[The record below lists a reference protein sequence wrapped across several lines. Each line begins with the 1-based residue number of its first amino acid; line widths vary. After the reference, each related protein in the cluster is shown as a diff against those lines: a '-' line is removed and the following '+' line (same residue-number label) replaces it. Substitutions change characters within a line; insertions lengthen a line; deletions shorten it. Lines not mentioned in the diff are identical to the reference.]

1 MKKDK
6 IQEAYESMLVEKKIK
21 VNDIKTLKRRL
32 DEIEAVIKAGESPF
46 ELLSYLRTDIT
57 KLMGGQAKITKI
69 DPKKSGFAAL

>member
-6 IQEAYESMLVEKKIK
+6 INEAYERMLNEKIS

-46 ELLSYLRTDIT
+46 ELLSYLKTDIT
-57 KLMGGQAKITKI
+57 NLMKKI
-69 DPKKSGFAAL
+69 